1 MKVIATERK
10 QYNKL
15 QYNRYQ
21 RKTIIK
27 DTIAGWTFVSPVIIT
42 SLAFS
47 LTALVFAF
55 TLTFFS
61 GTITHLKWVGVQNWK
76 TLGDSALNLA
86 GAFKNTGLYTV
97 TAVPIS
103 LFMTV
108 VTAAVIRSKFIRKK
122 KLVLGIFFLPTVTSA
137 IASTIIFKQLIAPEG
152 LFKVDYMTPG
162 NEHKIM
168 WVVIVSAIWG
178 ATAGQLIGM
187 NAAFSTIEP
196 SQYEAADMDG
206 ASGVRKFFSITVP
219 SIGPILSF
227 SLFIGLAGGI
237 GVFGGPYL
245 LAAGLNLPKDALM
258 TVVLKGYLYIVPS
271 DTSGIVNIGL
281 GTTILFMVGLV
292 MLGVSIV
299 SNIFFPMNKRTQ

>member
-1 MKVIATERK
+1 MRVIATERK

-15 QYNRYQ
+15 RYDRYQ

-27 DTIAGWTFVSPVIIT
+27 DTIAGWAFVSPVVL
-42 SLAFS
+42 SALAFS
-47 LTALVFAF
+47 LSALIFAF
-55 TLTFFS
+55 TLTLFK
-61 GTITHLKWVGVQNWK
+61 GKVTDLHWVGFKNWES
-76 TLGDSALNLA
+76 LGDPNLEL
-86 GAFKNTGLYTV
+86 GPAFNNTLLYTA

-103 LFMTV
+103 LILTV
-108 VTAAVIRSKFIRKK
+108 VTAAVIRSKFISKK
-122 KLVLGIFFLPTVTSA
+122 KLVLAIFFLPTVTSA
-137 IASTIIFKQLIAPEG
+137 IASTIIFKQLISPDG
-152 LFKVDYMTPG
+152 LFKVDYMSPG
-162 NEHKIM
+162 QEHKVM
-168 WVVIVSAIWG
+168 WVVIVSATWG

-187 NAAFSTIEP
+187 NAAFSTIEET
-196 SQYEAADMDG
+196 QYEAADMDG

-245 LAAGLNLPKDALM
+245 LAQGMGLPKDALM

-271 DTSGIVNIGL
+271 DDSSIVDIGL

-292 MLGVSIV
+292 MLGVSMV
-299 SNIFFPMNKRTQ
+299 TNVFFPINKRTQ